1 MKREYF
7 KPDVWEKINK
17 YLTPEKAN
25 AAGFK
30 VYGMKIT
37 PQLADKIQDYIRKEK
52 INTYCQFT
60 KDGRSINFLYTPH
73 FSVKI
78 YIRDDGKYSSCFIDN
93 GARGNVIGE
102 NDRKTYEYKF
112 KKSMTKMEI
121 YFAIINKYPE
131 HLLDISCATNS
142 CATKTIELDYD
153 QDLFDTL
160 WALRKRLADDAVV
173 PPYVIFSD
181 ITLAEMASYHP
192 TTPEALLRI
201 NGVGRLKL
209 QHYGAPFIEEIKSYL
224 GRS

>member
-7 KPDVWEKINK
+7 KPNVWEKINK
-17 YLTPEKAN
+17 YLTPEKAK

-52 INTYCQFT
+52 IDTYCQFR
-60 KDGRSINFLYTPH
+60 KDARSINFLYTPR

-93 GARGNVIGE
+93 GARGNVISE

-121 YFAIINKYPE
+121 YFAIIKKYPE
-131 HLLDISCATNS
+131 HLLDIDISCG
-142 CATKTIELDYD
+142 KTSRELDYD

-160 WALRKRLADDAVV
+160 WVLRKRLADDACV
-173 PPYVIFSD
+173 PHYVIFSD
-181 ITLAEMASYHP
+181 ITLAEMAAYHP

-201 NGVGRLKL
+201 NGVGHLKL